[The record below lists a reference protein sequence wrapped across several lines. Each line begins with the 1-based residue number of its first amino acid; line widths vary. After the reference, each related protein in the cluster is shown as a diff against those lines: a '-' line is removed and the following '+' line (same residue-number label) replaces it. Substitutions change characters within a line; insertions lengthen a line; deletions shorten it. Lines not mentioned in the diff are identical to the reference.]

1 MAAKKK
7 AASKSQKSLKGAKK
21 IGSAKLMYTVKL

>member
-7 AASKSQKSLKGAKK
+7 AAPKKSLKGTKK
-21 IGSAKLMYTVKL
+21 LGDTKLMMVTK